1 MWENNEGFRTIFNVQ
16 LCCAGDVSCCL
27 LAVNYREYCP
37 NIAAVSVPL
46 SQMVLSIYLF

>member
-27 LAVNYREYCP
+27 LAVNYREYCSD
-37 NIAAVSVPL
+37 IEAVLVPL
-46 SQMVLSIYLF
+46 NQMMLPICPF